1 MQSVSQMIKK
11 QAHQQ
16 VRNRIREIVQPGTL
30 QAIFAQEL
38 NNIIG
43 DALNTQLAAE
53 RDQALGRAAYERKPG
68 PARNGFKSTR
78 CPGLFGPLTL
88 RRPVLRKGSLAS
100 PLLFALKQT
109 GQHLRD
115 FLALR
120 FWLRGASTRAVAQ
133 ELNSA
138 LGTKLSHSTISNI
151 SNALEPT
158 LRAWESQPI
167 PAGTC
172 YLFLDAL
179 YLPVRRPGFTSE
191 QALLAALGL
200 DANGKRY
207 ILGFMLGDRESAD
220 SWSAFIKSLLARGLS
235 RDSLRLVI
243 SDEHKGI
250 EAAVSNFLAVPHQ
263 LCVIHHQ
270 RNIRLRVASPN
281 RKAFMA
287 DFHDIFW
294 AVSRE
299 AARQAL
305 GRLEARWKAAYPK
318 AVALTIHRFDDFTRF
333 FNEPQHLWTILRST
347 NILERFNRE
356 LRRRLNSAGAM
367 HSELEVMKLTWAV
380 SQAQEQ
386 RWAKRKLWTKRV
398 AQPLKKAA

>member
-53 RDQALGRAAYERKPG
+53 RDQALGRAVYERKPG
-68 PARNGFKSTR
+68 PSRNGYKSTR
-78 CPGLFGPLTL
+78 CPGLFGPLIL
-88 RRPVLRKGSLAS
+88 RRPVLRKGSLPS
-100 PLLFALKQT
+100 PLLNALKQT
-109 GQHLRD
+109 GHHLRD

-120 FWLRGASTRAVAQ
+120 FWLRGAATRSTASEINA
-133 ELNSA
+133 A
-138 LGTKLSHSTISNI
+138 LGTRLSHSTISKI
-151 SNALEPT
+151 SNTLEPT
-158 LRAWESQPI
+158 LRDWESKPVPTGI
-167 PAGTC
+167 C

-179 YLPVRRPGFTSE
+179 YLPVRRPGFTSK

-200 DANGKRY
+200 DAHGNRCV
-207 ILGFMLGDRESAD
+207 LGFMLGDRESAD
-220 SWSAFIKSLLARGLS
+220 SWSAFIKSLLTRGLS
-235 RDSLRLVI
+235 RDGLHLVI

-250 EAAVSNFLAVPHQ
+250 EAAVSNCLAAPHQ
-263 LCVIHHQ
+263 LCLIHKL
-270 RNIRLRVASPN
+270 RNIRLRVAAPD
-281 RKAFMA
+281 RHAFMA

-294 AVSRE
+294 AVNRE

-305 GRLEARWKAAYPK
+305 GRLEARWQSAYPK
-318 AVALTIHRFDDFTRF
+318 AVALTLHRFDDFTRF
-333 FNEPQHLWTILRST
+333 FNEPQQFWTVLRST

-367 HSELEVMKLTWAV
+367 HSELEVLKLTWAV
-380 SQAQEQ
+380 SEAQEQ
-386 RWAKRKLWTKRV
+386 RWAKHKLWTKRV
-398 AQPLKKAA
+398 AKPMKKAA